1 MDVTTL
7 RKQLTSKP
15 VGQVYVVLGQQSVL
29 MEQAR
34 EAFNQLIPEDQKVM
48 NVGSYDMETTPLAV
62 ALDDAMSAPFFGDK
76 RLVLVNKPYFLTGE
90 NKSTKIDHDLDSLEN
105 YLTHP
110 EVDTIL
116 VFMAP
121 YEKLDGRKKIV
132 KQLKKV
138 AEEVSAAPLTEQAA
152 RQLVK
157 QQVQADGYQ
166 MEQAVLD
173 ELVTRTNAD
182 YSLMAG
188 SISKLELFDLQTK
201 KISLDGVRGL
211 VPQSLDQNVFDLVN
225 AVLAK
230 NQQLA
235 IQHYQD
241 LIESQ
246 EQPIMINAILVGQFR
261 LLIQVQVLAQRGL
274 SQGGIASE
282 IKAHP
287 FRVKMAMQT
296 VKRFSTQLLEQAY
309 VGLVDIEQQ
318 LKTTTRNP
326 QLLFELFMLKYAKLA
341 S

>member
-1 MDVTTL
+1 MDVTTI

-15 VGQVYVVLGQQSVL
+15 VGQVYVVLGQQSIL

-230 NQQLA
+230 NKQLA

>member
-15 VGQVYVVLGQQSVL
+15 VGQVYVVLGQQSIL

-138 AEEVSAAPLTEQAA
+138 SEEVSAAPLTEQAA

-230 NQQLA
+230 NKQLA

>member
-15 VGQVYVVLGQQSVL
+15 VGQVYVVLGQQSIL

-138 AEEVSAAPLTEQAA
+138 AEEVSAAPLTEQVA

>member
-15 VGQVYVVLGQQSVL
+15 VGQVYVVLGQQSIL

-138 AEEVSAAPLTEQAA
+138 AEEVSAAPLTEQVA

-157 QQVQADGYQ
+157 QQVQDDGYQ

>member
-15 VGQVYVVLGQQSVL
+15 VGQVYVVLGQQSIL

-152 RQLVK
+152 RKLVK

>member
-7 RKQLTSKP
+7 RKQLTSKL
-15 VGQVYVVLGQQSVL
+15 VGQVYVVLGQQSIL

-230 NQQLA
+230 NKQLA

>member
-15 VGQVYVVLGQQSVL
+15 VGQVYVVLGQQSIL

-138 AEEVSAAPLTEQAA
+138 AEEVSAAPLTEQVA

-230 NQQLA
+230 NKQLA

>member
-15 VGQVYVVLGQQSVL
+15 VGQVYVVLGQQSIL

-138 AEEVSAAPLTEQAA
+138 AEEVIAAPLTEQAA

-157 QQVQADGYQ
+157 QQVKADGYQ

-261 LLIQVQVLAQRGL
+261 LLIQVQVLAQCGL

>member
-15 VGQVYVVLGQQSVL
+15 VGQVYVVLGQQSIL

-230 NQQLA
+230 NKQLA

>member
-15 VGQVYVVLGQQSVL
+15 VGQVYVVLGQQSIL

-166 MEQAVLD
+166 MEKAVLD

-230 NQQLA
+230 NKQLA

>member
-1 MDVTTL
+1 M
-7 RKQLTSKP
+7 
-15 VGQVYVVLGQQSVL
+15 
-29 MEQAR
+29 
-34 EAFNQLIPEDQKVM
+34 
-48 NVGSYDMETTPLAV
+48 
-62 ALDDAMSAPFFGDK
+62 
-76 RLVLVNKPYFLTGE
+76 
-90 NKSTKIDHDLDSLEN
+90 
-105 YLTHP
+105 
-110 EVDTIL
+110 
-116 VFMAP
+116 
-121 YEKLDGRKKIV
+121 
-132 KQLKKV
+132 
-138 AEEVSAAPLTEQAA
+138 TEQVA

>member
-15 VGQVYVVLGQQSVL
+15 VGQVYVVLGQQSIL

>member
-15 VGQVYVVLGQQSVL
+15 VGQVYVVLGQQSIL

-62 ALDDAMSAPFFGDK
+62 ALDDAMSAPFFGNK

-138 AEEVSAAPLTEQAA
+138 AEEVSAAPLTEQVA

>member
-15 VGQVYVVLGQQSVL
+15 VGQVYVVLGQQSIL

-138 AEEVSAAPLTEQAA
+138 SEEVSAAPLTEQAA

>member
-15 VGQVYVVLGQQSVL
+15 VGQVYVVLGQQSIL

-138 AEEVSAAPLTEQAA
+138 SEEVSAAPLTEQAA

-230 NQQLA
+230 NKQLA

-287 FRVKMAMQT
+287 FRVKMSMQT